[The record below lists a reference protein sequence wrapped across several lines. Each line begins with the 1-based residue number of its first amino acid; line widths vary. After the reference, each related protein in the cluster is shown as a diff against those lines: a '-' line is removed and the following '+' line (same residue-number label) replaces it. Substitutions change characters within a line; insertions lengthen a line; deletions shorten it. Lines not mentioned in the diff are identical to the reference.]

1 LLNILILDI
10 NVEYTTMPLNAPR
23 ILLLRAHLLEMI
35 ISGAAIG
42 LGLFLWLSMSP
53 SNSGINLLAG
63 AALLVAGAYRVC
75 FRDEINP

>member
-1 LLNILILDI
+1 MH
-10 NVEYTTMPLNAPR
+10 TTMPLNPPR
-23 ILLLRAHLLEMI
+23 VLILRAHLLEMI

-63 AALLVAGAYRVC
+63 AALLVAGLIVFVFAMKSILKY
-75 FRDEINP
+75 